1 MHRHVVN
8 MMTIED
14 EMMVRWAGAVVEARR
29 RLAYATGIQLPYSP
43 FHAAQALAA
52 PSGARGVGQTPARP
66 AARPA
71 DSPAARPTGP
81 GWCRIPNK

>member
-1 MHRHVVN
+1 MVN

-14 EMMVRWAGAVVEARR
+14 EMMVRWAGAVVQARR

-43 FHAAQALAA
+43 FHAAQALAT
-52 PSGARGVGQTPARP
+52 PSGTRGVGQTPARP

-71 DSPAARPTGP
+71 ARPMGP
-81 GWCRIPNK
+81 GWCRFPNK